1 MRLTYREHVLIAG
14 VVVLIA
20 GWAFFAYGIRPAL
33 ERIETLKRVIPE
45 KQSELERLRLDAR
58 EYVALCE
65 QMEGLHAKIASQE
78 KTFELL
84 PFIESLVQ
92 ECGLAQNVL
101 TIEPIASQP
110 EGDYHEIVVEVEIE
124 NVTLRQLYDFL
135 WKVRS
140 SKVVTSA
147 KRIYIKKNLT
157 NPDRLDSQVEIRN
170 LKPIQTQSREYALEK
185 KLVSDSR

>member
-14 VVVLIA
+14 GVVLMA
-20 GWAFFAYGIRPAL
+20 GWALFAFGIRPAL
-33 ERIETLKRVIPE
+33 ERIETLNRVIPE
-45 KQSELERLRLDAR
+45 KESELERLRIDAR
-58 EYVALCE
+58 EYVALRE
-65 QMEGLHAKIASQE
+65 EMEGLHAKIASQE

-101 TIEPIASQP
+101 AIEPVASQP
-110 EGDYHEIVVEVEIE
+110 EGDYQEIVVEIEME
-124 NVTLRQLYDFL
+124 NVTLRQLCDFL

-147 KRIYIKKNLT
+147 KRIYIKKNFA

-170 LKPIQTQSREYALEK
+170 LKPIQTQNREYALQK
-185 KLVSDSR
+185 PPVSNPR